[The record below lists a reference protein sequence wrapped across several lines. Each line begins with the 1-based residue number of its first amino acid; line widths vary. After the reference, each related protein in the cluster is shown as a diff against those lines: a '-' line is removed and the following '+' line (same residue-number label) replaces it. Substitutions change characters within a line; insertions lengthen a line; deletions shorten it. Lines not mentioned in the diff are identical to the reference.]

1 MFKLLGKIPNKVG
14 VGCSGGVDSLSI
26 VHFLMQQRKREVN
39 IHYIWHGIEDSVGS
53 LKSVQ
58 DFYNKHKDSY
68 PNLYFHYHEFETYE
82 KPEGMCYEHFWRRHR
97 YSLFNSL
104 DYPVCTGHHLNDV
117 MENWIMTSL
126 TGNPSLIHYKNNNVI
141 RPFLLNLKKEFYQYA
156 QKNNIDYYTDVSNSD
171 LNYRRNRI
179 RANVI
184 PELMEIHPG
193 FQTTI
198 RNKILT
204 EFYTNQTN

>member
-1 MFKLLGKIPNKVG
+1 MFRLLGKIPNKVG

-39 IHYIWHGIEDSVGS
+39 IHYIWHHIDIDSEGS
-53 LKSVQ
+53 LKAVK
-58 DFYNKHKDSY
+58 DFYEQHKQKY
-68 PNLYFHYHEFETYE
+68 TNLYFHYHEMPVYDNS
-82 KPEGMCYEHFWRRHR
+82 MNDEHYWRRER
-97 YSLFNSL
+97 YKIFNSL
-104 DYPVCTGHHLNDV
+104 DYPVITGHHLSDQL
-117 MENWIMTSL
+117 ENWIMTSL
-126 TGNPSLIHYKNNNVI
+126 TGNPSLIHYKNNNVL
-141 RPFLLNLKKEFYQYA
+141 RPFLLNTKDVFYNYAKKH
-156 QKNNIDYYTDVSNSD
+156 NIDYYTDLYNSD

-184 PELMEIHPG
+184 PELLDIHVG
-193 FQTTI
+193 FKTTI